1 MGCLLSCLRL
11 HGDREAGATSGV
23 AEFVLSKIS
32 NYLHVLYAMETTL
45 REGNGGDEK
54 LTQLLSI
61 ISSLIKNLEEISA
74 IWMCIES
81 GLEAGAY
88 RYHYEARRIKFDSG
102 KGRPR
107 VVINQEKIEFLRELR
122 FNWTQITEIF
132 GVSRWTLY
140 TVRSGYGMVGD
151 E

>member
-1 MGCLLSCLRL
+1 MEWDTFFHGLSSFLLTT
-11 HGDREAGATSGV
+11 GDREAGATSGV

-45 REGNGGDEK
+45 REGNGGDEE
-54 LTQLLSI
+54 LTQLLST
-61 ISSLIKNLEEISA
+61 ISSLIKDLEEISA

-107 VVINQEKIEFLRELR
+107 VVIDQEKIEFLRELR
-122 FNWTQITEIF
+122 FNGPKSLKF
-132 GVSRWTLY
+132 LV
-140 TVRSGYGMVGD
+140 
-151 E
+151 